1 MAVMSP
7 ALEKE
12 WDEHQSKFAR
22 GWRVQMTSRRL
33 ICMVSDGTHRKLR
46 NVLIRSDLTQ
56 AQRKAAQKDFHLISA
71 ALSTDQTILSNDN
84 EARKIFA
91 LAATEVVQ
99 FQKLI
104 WVNPCND
111 HEQCIQ
117 WLVKG
122 AKPEQQRFLF
132 QD

>member
-1 MAVMSP
+1 
-7 ALEKE
+7 
-12 WDEHQSKFAR
+12 
-22 GWRVQMTSRRL
+22 
-33 ICMVSDGTHRKLR
+33 MVSDGTHRKLR